1 LRITVPPGCGVDLQD
16 TCEEVA
22 AVDSTNRPT
31 HLADLVEAAAARH
44 ADHPALI
51 DAATDATLTWGELDA
66 TVSAE
71 ARRLAVAGVAAGDRV
86 VIRCARGPALT
97 VAVLGALRAGAV
109 AVPVGPGDVGPVVA
123 HCTPRLLVDDEASL
137 AAEVT
142 VVGPPDLTDRGAPVA
157 AVGGGEDVAL
167 LLYTSGTRAVCLS
180 HRAVLANR
188 AQAAALRPAPV
199 TPVDR
204 VLLAQPLFHAYGLAA
219 GLFQICWAGA
229 TAVLPGPG
237 RPDAEELTDTVARHR
252 VSGLAGVPS
261 TYRALLDVPPE
272 RLRTALAG
280 LRLCTCGGVPL
291 PRPWATAFQEAT
303 GHRIV
308 EGYGLTEA
316 GPVVTS
322 TPIDGITLPGSVGRP
337 LPGIELRLVD
347 RDGRPMTPPSGAVAA
362 AADDPASSTGEQSP
376 GEQEVAAVPDPEA
389 DGSDAAAGSEPEPAV
404 VGSGTTG
411 VRPEAGSPGNG
422 AIDVRTA
429 AGRVATDVLAVAER
443 GVAEFRAVAE
453 RAAVEVRAAA
463 ERAATEVRAAVRPG
477 DPVGDM
483 IDDAQDVEGP
493 ADPASDIGLIAL
505 RGPQLFSGYWPG
517 PTGGPDADGWFVTSD
532 MGFLDG
538 SGVLHLVDRTSDLV
552 VVSGFTV
559 YPHEVERVL
568 GELPAVAEAAVV
580 GVPDER
586 MGQAVRAVVVRAPG
600 ADLDADA
607 VQAHC
612 RARLARFKVPAQ
624 VVFVDEL
631 PRTVAGRLARHLLV
645 ERQA

>member
-1 LRITVPPGCGVDLQD
+1 M
-16 TCEEVA
+16 
-22 AVDSTNRPT
+22 
-31 HLADLVEAAAARH
+31 
-44 ADHPALI
+44 
-51 DAATDATLTWGELDA
+51 
-66 TVSAE
+66 
-71 ARRLAVAGVAAGDRV
+71 
-86 VIRCARGPALT
+86 
-97 VAVLGALRAGAV
+97 
-109 AVPVGPGDVGPVVA
+109 
-123 HCTPRLLVDDEASL
+123 
-137 AAEVT
+137 
-142 VVGPPDLTDRGAPVA
+142 
-157 AVGGGEDVAL
+157 
-167 LLYTSGTRAVCLS
+167 CLS

-219 GLFQICWAGA
+219 GLLQICWAGA
-229 TAVLPGPG
+229 TAVLPRPG
-237 RPDAEELTDTVARHR
+237 RPDAEELAGTVARHR

-261 TYRALLDVPPE
+261 TYRSLLDLPPE

-322 TPIDGITLPGSVGRP
+322 TPIDGIATPGSVGRP

-347 RDGRPMTPPSGAVAA
+347 RDGRPMTQPPGAVAV
-362 AADDPASSTGEQSP
+362 AADDPRETTRSTSP
-376 GEQEVAAVPDPEA
+376 RRPPARGRSPRCAKRRPRVDRAAVPSPD
-389 DGSDAAAGSEPEPAV
+389 EPEPALT
-404 VGSGTTG
+404 GSGPTDT
-411 VRPEAGSPGNG
+411 RREAGVPGTG

-429 AGRVATDVLAVAER
+429 ASRVATDVLAVAER

-453 RAAVEVRAAA
+453 RAAVEVRAVA
-463 ERAATEVRAAVRPG
+463 ERAATEVRAAVRTG

-493 ADPASDIGLIAL
+493 ADPASDAGLIAL
-505 RGPQLFSGYWPG
+505 RGPHLFSGYWPG
-517 PTGGPDADGWFVTSD
+517 RTGGPAADGWFVTSD

-538 SGVLHLVDRTSDLV
+538 SGALHLVDRSSDLV

-568 GELPAVAEAAVV
+568 GELPAVAEAAVI

-586 MGQAVRAVVVRAPG
+586 TGQAVRAVVVRVTG
-600 ADLDADA
+600 AELDADA

-624 VVFVDEL
+624 LVFVDVL
-631 PRTVAGRLARHLLV
+631 PRTAAGRLARHLLV
-645 ERQA
+645 DRPPQA

>member
-1 LRITVPPGCGVDLQD
+1 M
-16 TCEEVA
+16 
-22 AVDSTNRPT
+22 DSTNRPT

-71 ARRLAVAGVAAGDRV
+71 ARRLAGAGVAAGDRV

-109 AVPVGPGDVGPVVA
+109 AVPVGPGDVGAVVA

-137 AAEVT
+137 AEVD
-142 VVGPPDLTDRGAPVA
+142 VLGPPDLTDRGAPLA

-237 RPDAEELTDTVARHR
+237 RPDAEELADTVARHR

-261 TYRALLDVPPE
+261 TYRALLDLPPE
-272 RLRTALAG
+272 PLRTALAG

-322 TPIDGITLPGSVGRP
+322 TPIDGIAAPGSVGRP

-347 RDGRPMTPPSGAVAA
+347 RDGRPMTPPSGAVPA
-362 AADDPASSTGEQSP
+362 AADDPASSTGEQ
-376 GEQEVAAVPDPEA
+376 EVAAVPEPVA
-389 DGSDAAAGSEPEPAV
+389 DGSDAAAGNEPERAAT
-404 VGSGTTG
+404 GSGTTG
-411 VRPEAGSPGNG
+411 VRPEAGAPGTG
-422 AIDVRTA
+422 GIHVRTA
-429 AGRVATDVLAVAER
+429 ASRVATDVLAVAER

-463 ERAATEVRAAVRPG
+463 ERAATEVRAVVRTG

-493 ADPASDIGLIAL
+493 ADPASDAGLIAL
-505 RGPQLFSGYWPG
+505 RGPHLFSGYWPG

-538 SGVLHLVDRTSDLV
+538 SGALHLVDRSSDLV

-586 MGQAVRAVVVRAPG
+586 TGQAVRAVVVRVAG
-600 ADLDADA
+600 AELDADA
-607 VQAHC
+607 VRAHC
-612 RARLARFKVPAQ
+612 RARLARFKVPSQ

-631 PRTVAGRLARHLLV
+631 PRTAAGRLARHLLV
-645 ERQA
+645 DRQA

>member
-1 LRITVPPGCGVDLQD
+1 
-16 TCEEVA
+16 
-22 AVDSTNRPT
+22 VDSTHRPT

-71 ARRLAVAGVAAGDRV
+71 ARRLAGAGVAAGDRV

-109 AVPVGPGDVGPVVA
+109 AVPVGPGDVSAVVA
-123 HCTPRLLVDDEASL
+123 HCAPRLLVDDAAA
-137 AAEVT
+137 AAEVE
-142 VVGPPDLTDRGAPVA
+142 VVGPPDLTERGAPVA

-167 LLYTSGTRAVCLS
+167 LLYTSEARGVCLS

-237 RPDAEELTDTVARHR
+237 RPDAEELADMVVRHR

-261 TYRALLDVPPE
+261 TYRALLDLPPE
-272 RLRTALAG
+272 RLRAALAD

-291 PRPWATAFQEAT
+291 PRPWAVAFQEAT

-322 TPIDGITLPGSVGRP
+322 TPIDGIAVPGSVGRP

-347 RDGRPMTPPSGAVAA
+347 RDGRLMP
-362 AADDPASSTGEQSP
+362 STGER
-376 GEQEVAAVPDPEA
+376 EVAAVPEPEA
-389 DGSDAAAGSEPEPAV
+389 NGSTGAEGGRSEPEPAAA
-404 VGSGTTG
+404 GSGTTD
-411 VRPEAGSPGNG
+411 VRRKAGTAGTG
-422 AIDVRTA
+422 AVDVRTA
-429 AGRVATDVLAVAER
+429 ATRVATDVLAVAER
-443 GVAEFRAVAE
+443 GVAEFRAAAE

-463 ERAATEVRAAVRPG
+463 ERAATEVRAAVRTG

-493 ADPASDIGLIAL
+493 ADPASDAGLIAL
-505 RGPQLFSGYWPG
+505 RGPHLFSGYWPDR
-517 PTGGPDADGWFVTSD
+517 TGGPDADGWFVTSD

-538 SGVLHLVDRTSDLV
+538 SGVLHLVDRSSDLV

-586 MGQAVRAVVVRAPG
+586 TGRAVRAVVVRVAG
-600 ADLDADA
+600 AELDADA

-624 VVFVDEL
+624 VAFVDEL

-645 ERQA
+645 DRPPQA

>member
-1 LRITVPPGCGVDLQD
+1 
-16 TCEEVA
+16 
-22 AVDSTNRPT
+22 VDSTNRPT

-71 ARRLAVAGVAAGDRV
+71 ARRLAGAGVAAGDRV

-109 AVPVGPGDVGPVVA
+109 AVPVGPGDVGAVGA

-137 AAEVT
+137 ADVD
-142 VVGPPDLTDRGAPVA
+142 VVGPPDLTDRGAPLA

-237 RPDAEELTDTVARHR
+237 RPDAEELADTVARHR

-261 TYRALLDVPPE
+261 TYRALLDLPPE

-322 TPIDGITLPGSVGRP
+322 TPIDDITVPGSVGRP

-347 RDGRPMTPPSGAVAA
+347 RDGRPMTQPSGAVAA
-362 AADDPASSTGEQSP
+362 AADDPASSTGEQ
-376 GEQEVAAVPDPEA
+376 EVAAVPEP
-389 DGSDAAAGSEPEPAV
+389 AAAGSNAAESSEPEPAAT
-404 VGSGTTG
+404 GSGTAG
-411 VRPEAGSPGNG
+411 VRPEAEAPGTG
-422 AIDVRTA
+422 ATDIRTA
-429 AGRVATDVLAVAER
+429 ASRVATDVLAVAER

-463 ERAATEVRAAVRPG
+463 ERAATEVRAVVRTG

-493 ADPASDIGLIAL
+493 ADPASDAGLIAL
-505 RGPQLFSGYWPG
+505 RGPHLFSGYWPG

-538 SGVLHLVDRTSDLV
+538 SGALHLVDRSSDLL

-586 MGQAVRAVVVRAPG
+586 TGQAVRAVVVRVAG
-600 ADLDADA
+600 AELDADA
-607 VQAHC
+607 VRAHC

-645 ERQA
+645 DRPPQA

>member
-1 LRITVPPGCGVDLQD
+1 
-16 TCEEVA
+16 
-22 AVDSTNRPT
+22 VDSTNRPT

-71 ARRLAVAGVAAGDRV
+71 ARRLAGAGVAAGDRV

-109 AVPVGPGDVGPVVA
+109 AVPVGPGDVGAVVA

-137 AAEVT
+137 AEVD
-142 VVGPPDLTDRGAPVA
+142 VLGPPDLTDRGAPLA

-237 RPDAEELTDTVARHR
+237 RPDAEELADTVARHR

-261 TYRALLDVPPE
+261 TYRALLDLPPE

-322 TPIDGITLPGSVGRP
+322 TPIDDITVPGSVGRP

-347 RDGRPMTPPSGAVAA
+347 RDGRPMTQPSGAVAA
-362 AADDPASSTGEQSP
+362 AADDPASSTGEQ
-376 GEQEVAAVPDPEA
+376 EVAAVPEP
-389 DGSDAAAGSEPEPAV
+389 AAAGSNAAESSEPEPAAT
-404 VGSGTTG
+404 GSGTAG
-411 VRPEAGSPGNG
+411 VRPEAEAPGTG
-422 AIDVRTA
+422 ATDIRTA
-429 AGRVATDVLAVAER
+429 ASRVATDVLAVAER

-463 ERAATEVRAAVRPG
+463 ERAATEVRAVVRTG

-493 ADPASDIGLIAL
+493 ADPASDAGLIAL
-505 RGPQLFSGYWPG
+505 RGPHLFSGYWPG

-538 SGVLHLVDRTSDLV
+538 SGALHLVDRSSDLL

-586 MGQAVRAVVVRAPG
+586 TGQAVRAVVVRVAG
-600 ADLDADA
+600 AELDADA
-607 VQAHC
+607 VRAHC

-645 ERQA
+645 DRPPQA

>member
-1 LRITVPPGCGVDLQD
+1 
-16 TCEEVA
+16 
-22 AVDSTNRPT
+22 VDSTNRPT

-71 ARRLAVAGVAAGDRV
+71 ARRLAGAGVAAGDRV

-109 AVPVGPGDVGPVVA
+109 AVPVGPGDVGAVVA

-137 AAEVT
+137 AEADVL
-142 VVGPPDLTDRGAPVA
+142 GPPDLTDRGAPLA

-237 RPDAEELTDTVARHR
+237 RPDAEELADTVARHR

-261 TYRALLDVPPE
+261 TYRALLDLPPE

-322 TPIDGITLPGSVGRP
+322 TPIDDITVPGSVGRP

-347 RDGRPMTPPSGAVAA
+347 RDGRPMTQPSGAVAA
-362 AADDPASSTGEQSP
+362 AADDPASSTGEQ
-376 GEQEVAAVPDPEA
+376 EVAAVPEP
-389 DGSDAAAGSEPEPAV
+389 AAAGSNAAESSEPEPAAT
-404 VGSGTTG
+404 GSGTAG
-411 VRPEAGSPGNG
+411 VRPEAGAPGTG
-422 AIDVRTA
+422 ATDIRTA
-429 AGRVATDVLAVAER
+429 ASRVATDVLAVAER

-463 ERAATEVRAAVRPG
+463 ERAATEVRAVVRTG

-493 ADPASDIGLIAL
+493 ADPASDAGLIAL
-505 RGPQLFSGYWPG
+505 RGPHLFSGYWPG

-538 SGVLHLVDRTSDLV
+538 SGALHLVDRSSDLL

-586 MGQAVRAVVVRAPG
+586 TGQAVRAVVVRVAG
-600 ADLDADA
+600 AELDADA
-607 VQAHC
+607 VRAHC

-645 ERQA
+645 DRPPQA

>member
-1 LRITVPPGCGVDLQD
+1 M
-16 TCEEVA
+16 
-22 AVDSTNRPT
+22 DSTNRPT
-31 HLADLVEAAAARH
+31 HLADLVEAAAARQ

-51 DAATDATLTWGELDA
+51 DAASDVTLTWGELDA

-71 ARRLAVAGVAAGDRV
+71 ARRLAGAGVAAGDRV

-109 AVPVGPGDVGPVVA
+109 AVPVGPGDVGAVVA

-137 AAEVT
+137 AEVE
-142 VVGPPDLTDRGAPVA
+142 VVGPPDLTDRGAPLA

-167 LLYTSGTRAVCLS
+167 LLYTSEARAVCLS
-180 HRAVLANR
+180 HRALLANR

-219 GLFQICWAGA
+219 GLFQVCWAGA

-237 RPDAEELTDTVARHR
+237 RPDAEELADTVARHR

-261 TYRALLDVPPE
+261 TYRALLDLPPE

-291 PRPWATAFQEAT
+291 PRPWAAAFQEAT

-322 TPIDGITLPGSVGRP
+322 TPIDGVTVPGSVGRL

-347 RDGRPMTPPSGAVAA
+347 RDGRPMTQQPAALAA
-362 AADDPASSTGEQSP
+362 APDPASSAGEPSA
-376 GEQEVAAVPDPEA
+376 GEREAAVVPEP
-389 DGSDAAAGSEPEPAV
+389 AAAGSNAADSSAPEPAAT
-404 VGSGTTG
+404 GSGTTG
-411 VRPEAGSPGNG
+411 AHPEQGAPGTG
-422 AIDVRTA
+422 ASDVRTA
-429 AGRVATDVLAVAER
+429 ASRVATDVLAVAER
-443 GVAEFRAVAE
+443 GVAEFRAVAG

-463 ERAATEVRAAVRPG
+463 GRAATEVRAAVRTG

-483 IDDAQDVEGP
+483 FDDAQDVEGP
-493 ADPASDIGLIAL
+493 ADPASDAGLIAL
-505 RGPQLFSGYWPG
+505 RGPNLFSGYWPG
-517 PTGGPDADGWFVTSD
+517 PTGGPGADGWFVTSD
-532 MGFLDG
+532 MGLLDG
-538 SGVLHLVDRTSDLV
+538 SGALHLVDRSSDLV

-586 MGQAVRAVVVRAPG
+586 TGQGVRAVVVRV
-600 ADLDADA
+600 ADAELDADA
-607 VQAHC
+607 VRAHC
-612 RARLARFKVPAQ
+612 RTRLARFKVPAQ

-645 ERQA
+645 DRPPRA

>member
-1 LRITVPPGCGVDLQD
+1 
-16 TCEEVA
+16 
-22 AVDSTNRPT
+22 VDSTPRPT
-31 HLADLVEAAAARH
+31 HLADLVAAAAARH

-51 DAATDATLTWGELDA
+51 DAATGATLSWAEFDA

-71 ARRLAVAGVAAGDRV
+71 SRRLTDAGLTAGDRV
-86 VIRCARGPALT
+86 VIRCASGPAVA
-97 VAVLGALRAGAV
+97 VAVLGALRAGGV
-109 AVPVGPGDVGPVVA
+109 AVPVPPGDVAPVVA
-123 HCTPRLLVDDEASL
+123 HCAPRLVVTDGPESVP
-137 AAEVT
+137 AAVA
-142 VVGPPDLTDRGAPVA
+142 VVGPPDLEARAEPVV
-157 AVGGGEDVAL
+157 AVGGGEDIAL
-167 LLYTSGTRAVCLS
+167 LVYTSDARAVCLS

-204 VLLAQPLFHAYGLAA
+204 VLLAQPLFHSYGLAA
-219 GLFQICWAGA
+219 GLFQVCWAGA

-237 RPDAEELTDTVARHR
+237 RPDPEKLADIVARHR
-252 VSGLAGVPS
+252 ISGLAGVPS
-261 TYRALLDVPPE
+261 TYRALLELDPQE
-272 RLRTALAG
+272 LRSALAG

-322 TPIDGITLPGSVGRP
+322 TPIDDITVPGSVGRP

-347 RDGRPMTPPSGAVAA
+347 RDGRPMTQPSGAVAA
-362 AADDPASSTGEQSP
+362 AADDPASSTGEQ
-376 GEQEVAAVPDPEA
+376 EVAAVPEP
-389 DGSDAAAGSEPEPAV
+389 AAAGSNAAESSEPEPAAT
-404 VGSGTTG
+404 GSGTAG
-411 VRPEAGSPGNG
+411 VRPEAEAPGTG
-422 AIDVRTA
+422 ATDIRTA
-429 AGRVATDVLAVAER
+429 ASRVATDVLAVAER

-463 ERAATEVRAAVRPG
+463 ERAATEVRAVVRTG

-493 ADPASDIGLIAL
+493 ADPASDAGLIAL
-505 RGPQLFSGYWPG
+505 RGPHLFSGYWPG

-538 SGVLHLVDRTSDLV
+538 SGALHLVDRSSDLL

-586 MGQAVRAVVVRAPG
+586 TGQAVRAVVVRVAG
-600 ADLDADA
+600 AELDADA
-607 VQAHC
+607 VRAHC

-645 ERQA
+645 DRPPQA